1 MRWAVSR
8 PSRLQKFW
16 IYLFLHITIV
26 RVANAFPKEG
36 SQAWCG
42 PGGKPTDWL
51 IIVDHDETPY
61 RMWWMSSW
69 DNSRSPE
76 FLCLTPQGPDEPSTL
91 GCYCEDFGADL
102 ICPDRPGWFDWN
114 KAIQD
119 YCQGHCRCPGNKK
132 PLDDPRPPVRVPALD
147 NIEWVIT
154 QREPIQN
161 KEKIKGRGKKK
172 NRPGRKPNHPP
183 NAKSKPMQLSAC
195 PDVRCKG
202 FYDCALAG
210 ALPGCVGLS
219 CVVEE
224 VSRRVYQPWGT
235 CSSIT
240 ASRSLGLNS
249 WVGRRDVRE
258 MTCACNSTYLSHGCC
273 GAHEGFV
280 WEEPEAKLGE
290 IGEFEYSGAA

>member
-1 MRWAVSR
+1 MRCEGLSFKGYSLGTASRFFQNMRWAVSR

-119 YCQGHCRCPGNKK
+119 YCQGHCRCVWYCSGTQ
-132 PLDDPRPPVRVPALD
+132 AL
-147 NIEWVIT
+147 
-154 QREPIQN
+154 
-161 KEKIKGRGKKK
+161 
-172 NRPGRKPNHPP
+172 
-183 NAKSKPMQLSAC
+183 S
-195 PDVRCKG
+195 
-202 FYDCALAG
+202 
-210 ALPGCVGLS
+210 
-219 CVVEE
+219 
-224 VSRRVYQPWGT
+224 
-235 CSSIT
+235 
-240 ASRSLGLNS
+240 
-249 WVGRRDVRE
+249 
-258 MTCACNSTYLSHGCC
+258 
-273 GAHEGFV
+273 
-280 WEEPEAKLGE
+280 
-290 IGEFEYSGAA
+290 